1 MHNREILRVFR
12 RANETLTRCALYER
26 SRIDDIRDLDAGL
39 ENLLRAGV
47 IQQAGSGYRLTHKR
61 IGAKSCLPAPKKPR

>member
-47 IQQAGSGYRLTHKR
+47 IQ
-61 IGAKSCLPAPKKPR
+61 